1 MFFAKSH
8 KSPLLICNRVK
19 GAGQFLATERPW
31 KIMKTTFFFH
41 LKKLNM
47 LLANQILQ
55 ILCIFIKSN
64 VWYSWSLKIL
74 TMKRWFLIC
83 STSQKFYRVAIFQ
96 KTSNFYQTFLLRATF
111 KILYWQA
118 YCYFVCLLLI
128 WSKRYSLKWSSN
140 FDGP

>member
-8 KSPLLICNRVK
+8 KSPLLICNIVK
-19 GAGQFLATERPW
+19 GAGQFLATESPW

-83 STSQKFYRVAIFQ
+83 LISQKFYRAAILWWTDQ

-111 KILYWQA
+111 KILYWPA
-118 YCYFVCLLLI
+118 YCYFCVLAINLI
-128 WSKRYSLKWSSN
+128 
-140 FDGP
+140 